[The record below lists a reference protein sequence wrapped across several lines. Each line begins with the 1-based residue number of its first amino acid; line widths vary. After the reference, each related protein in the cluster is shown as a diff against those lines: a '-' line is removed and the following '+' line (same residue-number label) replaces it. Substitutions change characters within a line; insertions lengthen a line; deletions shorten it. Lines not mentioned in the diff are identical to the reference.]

1 MGFGCPVDRSDGQK
15 GHSSLNQQHSRSCLQ
30 SHSRCSQCF
39 HLIPKPLALNQHI
52 SQTTAYTSL
61 SSFCLLELFTMGVKA
76 LQKRLSATVFMKAGI
91 SEPALIGFNA
101 VLPACLSRNEIPRGL

>member
-1 MGFGCPVDRSDGQK
+1 
-15 GHSSLNQQHSRSCLQ
+15 
-30 SHSRCSQCF
+30 
-39 HLIPKPLALNQHI
+39 
-52 SQTTAYTSL
+52 
-61 SSFCLLELFTMGVKA
+61 MGVKA